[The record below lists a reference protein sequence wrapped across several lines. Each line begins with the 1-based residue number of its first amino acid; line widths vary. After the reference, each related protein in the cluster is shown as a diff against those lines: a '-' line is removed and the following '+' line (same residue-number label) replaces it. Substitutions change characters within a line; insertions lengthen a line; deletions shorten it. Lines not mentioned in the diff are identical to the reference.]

1 MDEELF
7 LTDQAKSIVLFVIA
21 YLLLRLSRYGA
32 EKIDRHVMLISVGV
46 IVATLGIYFVI
57 HSSDLLSS
65 LFLVALGW
73 GMVVMWFGKIPGLR
87 LHLPE
92 GRQRTALLI
101 EFAAVLLAAFMVIS
115 FWA

>member
-1 MDEELF
+1 MEEELF
-7 LTDQAKSIVLFVIA
+7 LTDHAKGIVLFVIA
-21 YLLLRLSRYGA
+21 YLLFRVSKYGEEKMDRY
-32 EKIDRHVMLISVGV
+32 VMLGSAGV
-46 IVATLGIYFVI
+46 ITLTLGAYFVTQ
-57 HSSDLLSS
+57 SGELLSS

-92 GRQRTALLI
+92 GKQRTAIYI
-101 EFAAVLLAAFMVIS
+101 EFAAVALAAFILIS